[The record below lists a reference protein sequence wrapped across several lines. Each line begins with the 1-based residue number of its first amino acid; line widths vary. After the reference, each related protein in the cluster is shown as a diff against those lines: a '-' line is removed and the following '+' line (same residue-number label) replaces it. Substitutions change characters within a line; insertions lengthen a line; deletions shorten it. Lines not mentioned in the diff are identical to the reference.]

1 MAAPKVDNVDA
12 DAQKNAAD
20 QQNAAKALLASN
32 ALQAGLQQH
41 KTGSTTVAAN
51 NQTSQKKTTLG
62 A

>member
-12 DAQKNAAD
+12 DAQKNAQD
-20 QQNAAKALLASN
+20 QQIAAKAKVASD
-32 ALQAGLQQH
+32 ALNRGLDQH
-41 KTGSTTVAAN
+41 RTGSTAVLAN